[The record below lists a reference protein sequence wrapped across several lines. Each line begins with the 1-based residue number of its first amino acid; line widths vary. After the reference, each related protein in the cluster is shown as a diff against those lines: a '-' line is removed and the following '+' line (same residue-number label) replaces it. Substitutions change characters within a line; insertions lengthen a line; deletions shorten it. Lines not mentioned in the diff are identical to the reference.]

1 MGDTGNKKGDI
12 TTDPTDIRLV
22 RDYSKHLIIN
32 KFNNSYICTMKN
44 KQANFLYTEWHE
56 CISQVLHLGACR
68 WKNTEEYILYKYNV
82 LKLAKLI
89 HGDKIRPVIAPGAEG

>member
-44 KQANFLYTEWHE
+44 KQANFL
-56 CISQVLHLGACR
+56 
-68 WKNTEEYILYKYNV
+68 NTE
-82 LKLAKLI
+82 
-89 HGDKIRPVIAPGAEG
+89 